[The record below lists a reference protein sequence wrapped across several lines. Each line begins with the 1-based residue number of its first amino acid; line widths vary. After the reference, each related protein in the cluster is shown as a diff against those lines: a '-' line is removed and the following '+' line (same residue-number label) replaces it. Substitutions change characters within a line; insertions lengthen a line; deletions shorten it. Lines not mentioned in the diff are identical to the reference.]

1 MDARS
6 DVDSA
11 SPGKHSDGEI
21 LKYAIVSTHLYCRS
35 APLDTVRIT
44 ELEAAVEKAT
54 RERNELRDA
63 LRNQNRAFEQLEAFI
78 SSRADLKEKE
88 LRHFLAPR
96 PTVSESEN
104 MPPNAHQQSTCSI
117 APIQSTVPAV
127 RPVPTLIGGATKPVD
142 GLLGPAQ
149 IPSLAGV
156 GSSTV
161 IQTCS
166 SPNALLVSRA
176 DSRKPSGDV
185 TKQQTNE
192 TEDSSLYSKVP
203 IDPSVNLVLSRL
215 QRTQNSCNALVATN
229 QTELQSFTFTQNSVQ
244 SPSIAL
250 FSPFEVHIASFTPHS
265 YCQRVTLFF
274 RLTVVSQNGKRIMMR
289 IRVLE
294 QENKELANGNRT
306 GRTARLT
313 TEIALRRRFVQD
325 LKQTYSDMEYLI
337 EDVESEIEVFGSSL
351 LVLQQRLSL
360 TKLTA
365 QFLAVELEK
374 VRPGRARELF
384 MKATWSPFDD
394 PEFADQMVDCVHSEV
409 EEACP
414 ENGFKPNQYVEP
426 DCLITEKESLVSEP
440 PLQSTSGSSSP
451 VPLDNRSP
459 NASIT
464 ATDCLLSYS
473 DHKPHSGLTRHP
485 LKRNK
490 ISLVEDAYA
499 GSVIQPPTEDVHST
513 TSKRCRVDTE
523 DFSLTHSDVLTSS
536 QSRRTA
542 KLRPTIPVEGPQRT
556 FTVDHATPTSCSESG
571 CSDRSVDCCS
581 LDLSMDSSGLSDRM
595 VHAHHSFRSPGSK
608 NHQKQQQSFTV
619 ENSNGP
625 TTSSHSPPSVTNVS
639 VVE

>member
-1 MDARS
+1 M
-6 DVDSA
+6 
-11 SPGKHSDGEI
+11 
-21 LKYAIVSTHLYCRS
+21 
-35 APLDTVRIT
+35 
-44 ELEAAVEKAT
+44 
-54 RERNELRDA
+54 
-63 LRNQNRAFEQLEAFI
+63 
-78 SSRADLKEKE
+78 
-88 LRHFLAPR
+88 
-96 PTVSESEN
+96 
-104 MPPNAHQQSTCSI
+104 CSV
-117 APIQSTVPAV
+117 APIQSNVPAV

-166 SPNALLVSRA
+166 SPNTLLVSRA
-176 DSRKPSGDV
+176 DSRKPTGDV

-192 TEDSSLYSKVP
+192 TEDFSLYSKVP

-229 QTELQSFTFTQNSVQ
+229 QTELQSFTFTQN
-244 SPSIAL
+244 
-250 FSPFEVHIASFTPHS
+250 
-265 YCQRVTLFF
+265 
-274 RLTVVSQNGKRIMMR
+274 SQNGKRIMMR

-325 LKQTYSDMEYLI
+325 LKQAYSDMEYLI

-384 MKATWSPFDD
+384 TKATWSPFDD
-394 PEFADQMVDCVHSEV
+394 PEFADQMVECVPTEV
-409 EEACP
+409 EETCP

-426 DCLITEKESLVSEP
+426 DCSIMAKEALVSEP

-459 NASIT
+459 ST
-464 ATDCLLSYS
+464 SVTTTECLLSCS
-473 DHKPHSGLTRHP
+473 DHKSHSGLTRHP

-499 GSVIQPPTEDVHST
+499 GSLIQPPAEGVQSVA
-513 TSKRCRVDTE
+513 SKRCRMDTE
-523 DFSLTHSDVLTSS
+523 DSSLTHSGVLTSS

-542 KLRPTIPVEGPQRT
+542 KLRPTIPIEGPQRT
-556 FTVDHATPTSCSESG
+556 FTADHTTPTSCSESG

-595 VHAHHSFRSPGSK
+595 VHAHHSFRSPSST
-608 NHQKQQQSFTV
+608 NRQKQQQSFTV

-625 TTSSHSPPSVTNVS
+625 TTSSRSPSVTNVS

>member
-1 MDARS
+1 MINEKC

-11 SPGKHSDGEI
+11 SPKNLSNGEFS
-21 LKYAIVSTHLYCRS
+21 KYEIVSTHLYPRS
-35 APLDTVRIT
+35 APLDTARIT

-63 LRNQNRAFEQLEAFI
+63 LRNQNRAFEQLEAFL

-104 MPPNAHQQSTCSI
+104 PPNVHQQSACSI

-156 GSSTV
+156 GSSV

-166 SPNALLVSRA
+166 SPNTLLVSRA
-176 DSRKPSGDV
+176 DSRKPTGDV
-185 TKQQTNE
+185 TKQQSNE

-229 QTELQSFTFTQNSVQ
+229 QTELQSFTFTQNS
-244 SPSIAL
+244 
-250 FSPFEVHIASFTPHS
+250 
-265 YCQRVTLFF
+265 
-274 RLTVVSQNGKRIMMR
+274 QNGKRIMMR

-294 QENKELANGNRT
+294 QENQELANGNRT
-306 GRTARLT
+306 GRAARLT

-325 LKQTYSDMEYLI
+325 LKQTYSDMEYLV

-365 QFLAVELEK
+365 QFLALELEK

-384 MKATWSPFDD
+384 TKATWSPFDD
-394 PEFADQMVDCVHSEV
+394 PEFADQMVECAPSEV
-409 EEACP
+409 EVACRKD
-414 ENGFKPNQYVEP
+414 GSKPNQYTEP
-426 DCLITEKESLVSEP
+426 DCSKTEKESLVSEP
-440 PLQSTSGSSSP
+440 PIESTSGSSSP
-451 VPLDNRSP
+451 VPLGNRSP
-459 NASIT
+459 SASVT
-464 ATDCLLSYS
+464 ATECSLSCS
-473 DHKPHSGLTRHP
+473 DRKPRSGHTRHL

-490 ISLVEDAYA
+490 ISLVES
-499 GSVIQPPTEDVHST
+499 SVVQPSTEDVQSV

-523 DFSLTHSDVLTSS
+523 DHSLIHSGVLTSS

-556 FTVDHATPTSCSESG
+556 FTADHSTPTSCCFEPG

-581 LDLSMDSSGLSDRM
+581 LDLSVDSGGVSDHM
-595 VHAHHSFRSPGSK
+595 VHTHSFRSPGSTK
-608 NHQKQQQSFTV
+608 RQKQQQSFML

-625 TTSSHSPPSVTNVS
+625 TTSSRSPSGTNVS
-639 VVE
+639 VAE